1 MEKEEGIEYTVALST
16 SPVIL
21 MQLDGGEKTDPHLLN
36 QPNIPPHTH
45 TMFLEY
51 GKVSTFQ
58 NGNLS
63 GPFSLASDFPSSTA
77 ATPPGGMV

>member
-1 MEKEEGIEYTVALST
+1 MEKGEGIEYTVALAT

-21 MQLDGGEKTDPHLLN
+21 TQLGGGEKTDPHPLN
-36 QPNIPPHTH
+36 QPNTHTH

-58 NGNLS
+58 NGNLPS
-63 GPFSLASDFPSSTA
+63 PLSLASDFPSSTA
-77 ATPPGGMV
+77 ATPPGGTV